1 MATITETTHRNLI
14 KKFHTLL
21 SKHGI
26 NNDAK
31 YAMIATYGRESSKDL
46 TVSQLI
52 ELCDAIEQKQPTP
65 ENDQAKE
72 MSKLRKKLMAAIYA
86 WRKSMG
92 AHETSEELVKGIACR
107 AADIPEGYALNNRF
121 NSIPK
126 ARLHSLYNA
135 FVKMAKDMGTV
146 KELTQE
152 MIDKLTT
159 LN

>member
-1 MATITETTHRNLI
+1 MS
-14 KKFHTLL
+14 LL
-21 SKHGI
+21 SAFGV
-26 NNDAK
+26 
-31 YAMIATYGRESSKDL
+31 SSSL
-46 TVSQLI
+46 NLSIEQLI
-52 ELCDAIEQKQPTP
+52 EVCDALDKPRETNKKH
-65 ENDQAKE
+65 NDDE
-72 MSKLRKKLMAAIYA
+72 SKLRKKLMAAIYA

-126 ARLHSLYNA
+126 ARLHSLYHA